1 MKGFQR
7 NNPYFS
13 LCGLNC
19 KLCPMN
25 LSGHCGG
32 CGFGNQSC
40 FIARCSLA
48 HGGVA
53 YCFECPEYPCARYDR
68 IDEYDSFIT
77 HRHQKSDME
86 KMRQIGED
94 AYNAEQ
100 LEKRAIL
107 DKLLSEHNDGRR
119 KTLYCTAVNL
129 MELEDLRRI
138 MEQIDGK
145 TPGEIAD
152 ALREQAGDLRLRRKS

>member
-1 MKGFQR
+1 
-7 NNPYFS
+7 
-13 LCGLNC
+13 
-19 KLCPMN
+19 
-25 LSGHCGG
+25 
-32 CGFGNQSC
+32 
-40 FIARCSLA
+40 
-48 HGGVA
+48 
-53 YCFECPEYPCARYDR
+53 
-68 IDEYDSFIT
+68 
-77 HRHQKSDME
+77 ME

-100 LEKRAIL
+100 IEKMAIL

-138 MEQIDGK
+138 MEQADGR